1 MLASTNAGFALLSI
15 TLALTACGPRGT
27 VPGFEPVSQDARA
40 QTPRETP
47 VDAFGIYLN
56 GFHFY
61 AEDPDVQVE
70 DHRYVTA
77 ISEDTM
83 QAVIFEEDTPTARLM
98 GVETIIS
105 PQLFDALPDAE
116 KRLWHRHDYEVKSGL
131 LIAPGLTRM
140 AERALM
146 DQLASTY
153 GKVWYVWHTNRAT
166 VPGADV
172 PLGEPALMMAFT
184 ADGQL
189 DPALL
194 AARDRR
200 LGVDSREI
208 AQRRA
213 GIATASQAPHD
224 HQH

>member
-1 MLASTNAGFALLSI
+1 MLDSTTAGLALLSTI
-15 TLALTACGPRGT
+15 TLALAACGPRGT
-27 VPGFEPVSQDARA
+27 VPGFEPVGQDARA
-40 QTPRETP
+40 EGPRQTPI
-47 VDAFGIYLN
+47 DAFAIYLN

-61 AEDPDVQVE
+61 ADDPSAQVE

-77 ISEDTM
+77 ISEATM
-83 QAVIFEEDTPTARLM
+83 QAMIFEEDTPTARLL

-105 PQLFDALPDAE
+105 SQLFEALPDAE
-116 KRLWHRHDYEVKSGL
+116 KRLWHRHDYEVKSGM
-131 LIAPGLTRM
+131 LIAPGLTQM

-153 GKVWYVWHTNRAT
+153 GKVWYIWHTDRAT
-166 VPGADV
+166 VPDRDV

-184 ADGQL
+184 AAGQL

-213 GIATASQAPHD
+213 SIATTAHD
-224 HQH
+224 H